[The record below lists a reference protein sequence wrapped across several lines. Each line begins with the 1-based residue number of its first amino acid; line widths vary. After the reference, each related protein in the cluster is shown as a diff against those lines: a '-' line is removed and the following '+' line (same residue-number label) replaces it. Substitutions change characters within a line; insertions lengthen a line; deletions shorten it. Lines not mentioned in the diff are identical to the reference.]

1 LVEGLALRIE
11 HYGIGTLGGHEYE
24 YENSAEGN
32 KDDGQHDG
40 EGGDGFARRGVTVKG

>member
-40 EGGDGFARRGVTVKG
+40 EGATGLREGGVTVKG